1 MSTTAATTSNA
12 EVDAGQG
19 AVYDLGYRP
28 HDGDR
33 LGRGGAF
40 RAMMIDGTRRALGLR
55 RKHLSKV
62 IPWGLITAAIVP
74 AVWIVGLTYVVSGF
88 GLEDTGPWG
97 DPAEFFEYI
106 GLLTLI
112 FVALAAPTLLI
123 PDREH
128 GVLAIYASRPVRAAD
143 YLLARAAT
151 LAGLTALFMLIPQAI
166 LYVGISGLY
175 FDGMVA
181 GLIENGKNLPATLGT
196 LAAFVFGFGAPAFLV
211 ALFAKR
217 LVIASGVYA
226 MVMMLSLMLAE
237 TMPRATELL
246 VFKLLA
252 PLSVMGHPYSVRDW
266 LFDQEP
272 EGWALDR
279 VGLPPWVAAAV
290 IVGLVLAVGI
300 LAHRR
305 YRREF

>member
-1 MSTTAATTSNA
+1 MTTAA
-12 EVDAGQG
+12 AGPATLEEGRG

-28 HDGDR
+28 HVGDR

-40 RAMMIDGTRRALGLR
+40 RAMVVDGTRRALGLR
-55 RKHLSKV
+55 RKHLSKI
-62 IPWGLITAAIVP
+62 IPWGLIAAALVP

-106 GLLTLI
+106 GLLTLL
-112 FVALAAPTLLI
+112 FVALTAPTLLI

-143 YLLARAAT
+143 YLFARAAT
-151 LAGLTALFMLIPQAI
+151 LLGLTTLFMLVPQMI

-175 FDGMVA
+175 FDGMLA
-181 GLIENGKNLPATLGT
+181 GLVENGKNLPATLGT
-196 LAAFVFGFGAPAFLV
+196 LMAFVLGFGGPAFLV

-217 LVIASGVYA
+217 LVIASGVYV

-246 VFKLLA
+246 VFKLIA
-252 PLSVMGHPYSVRDW
+252 PLSLMGHPFSVRDW

-279 VGLPPWVAAAV
+279 VGLPAWIAAAT
-290 IVGLVLAVGI
+290 IVGVAVAVAI

>member
-1 MSTTAATTSNA
+1 MSTGVADVSDR
-12 EVDAGQG
+12 EVDTGQG

-28 HDGDR
+28 HDGPR
-33 LGRGGAF
+33 LGRTGAL
-40 RAMMIDGTRRALGLR
+40 RAMVVDGTRRALGLR
-55 RKHLSKV
+55 RKHLAKV
-62 IPWGLITAAIVP
+62 IPWALIAGAIVP

-97 DPAEFFEYI
+97 DPAEYFEYI
-106 GLLTLI
+106 GLLTLL
-112 FVALAAPTLLI
+112 FVALTAPTLLI

-128 GVLAIYASRPVRAAD
+128 GVLAIYASRPVRAGD

-151 LAGLTALFMLIPQAI
+151 LVALTTLFMLIPQAI
-166 LYVGISGLY
+166 LYLGISALYVDGVIPGL
-175 FDGMVA
+175 M
-181 GLIENGKNLPATLGT
+181 ENAEKLPATLGT
-196 LAAFVFGFGAPAFLV
+196 LGAFVFGFGAPAFLV
-211 ALFAKR
+211 AIFAKR
-217 LVIASGVYA
+217 VVIASGVYV

-237 TMPRATELL
+237 SMPRATDVL

-252 PLSVMGHPYSVRDW
+252 PLSFMGHPFSVRDW

-279 VGLPPWVAAAV
+279 VGLPPWVAAVV
-290 IVGLVLAVGI
+290 IVGLVVVVAA

>member
-1 MSTTAATTSNA
+1 MSAAPVATAD
-12 EVDAGQG
+12 EVVDEGQG

-28 HDGDR
+28 HDGIR
-33 LGRGGAF
+33 LGRSGAF
-40 RAMMIDGTRRALGLR
+40 RAMMVDGTRRALGLR
-55 RKHLSKV
+55 RKPLAKV
-62 IPWGLITAAIVP
+62 IPWGLIAAAIVP
-74 AVWIVGLTYVVSGF
+74 AAWIVGLTYVVSGF
-88 GLEDTGPWG
+88 NLEDTGPWG
-97 DPAEFFEYI
+97 DPAEYFEYI
-106 GLLTLI
+106 GLLTLL
-112 FVALAAPTLLI
+112 FVALTAPTLLI

-151 LAGLTALFMLIPQAI
+151 LFGLTTLFMLVPQLI

-175 FDGMVA
+175 VEGIGA
-181 GLIENGKNLPATLGT
+181 GLVENGENLPATLGT
-196 LAAFVFGFGAPAFLV
+196 LLAFVFGFGGPAFLV

-217 LVIASGVYA
+217 LVIASGVYV

-252 PLSVMGHPYSVRDW
+252 PLSLMGHPYSVRDW
-266 LFDQEP
+266 LFDQEA

-290 IVGLVLAVGI
+290 IVGIVIAVGV